1 MAVILTCIFA
11 ACNKVGAQE
20 KTFTIT
26 FDSMGGSNVPSITIK
41 DGETFVMPANPTKS
55 GYIFAGWYL
64 DASYVELF
72 EEGISING
80 NLTLYAKW
88 KVPEP
93 VEGTQAIF
101 KDFSEISA
109 VEYSTKVANTTTF
122 IDLSD
127 YVTVNS
133 ESSWALS
140 TDIYGNQTIASK
152 TATLNLGDN
161 IYYVVVT
168 AKSGATQLYTL
179 RIRRRPVFTVSFDT
193 VGGTSIDDQIVEEDS
208 LVQAPVTTKEGYS
221 FVSWNFDFSKPIT
234 EDKILMA
241 SWTANTYKITFNVN
255 GGEMEE
261 TSADVVF
268 DEKVTFNI
276 PTKRGYDFVGW
287 YYNNTLVEDGNWKIP
302 SDVTLDAKWTATV
315 YTISFDLGGGYFDST
330 VPTAY
335 TVEDNGITIPAAT
348 RPGYTFV
355 GWTGTDITTQTRE
368 ITISSNSIGN
378 REYVANWTLDS
389 YTITYILNGGTN
401 SSNNP
406 ETYNV
411 TSDTITLE
419 NPTRV
424 GYVFGGWFTT
434 AEFATESKLATIL
447 SGSTGNVTVYAKW
460 TPIEYSVVFNK
471 NSEYATGTIEDQ
483 TFVYD
488 TAQNLSVN
496 TFERTGY
503 TFDGWNTKAD
513 GSGTS
518 YADSET
524 VNNLTTENEA
534 TITFYAQWKANTYTI
549 TYNANGGEIAS
560 TTTEVVFGA
569 SFTLNTITKRGYNFD
584 GWYYGDTVVTDGIWD
599 IASDVA
605 LDARWTVITY
615 TISYNLDGGE
625 VSTANPN
632 AYTVAST
639 DITLVTPARL
649 GYTFI
654 GWTGTDL
661 SEPTITVTIRSN
673 SIGNREYVA
682 NWTLDSYKITYILNG
697 GTNSSNNPETYNVT
711 SDTITFENPTRV
723 GYIFGG
729 WFTAAEFATESK
741 LATILSGSTG
751 NVTVYAKWIPIAYS
765 VVFNKNSEYAT
776 GRMGDQ
782 AFAYDTA
789 QNLSVNAFERTGYT
803 FDGWNTKADGSG
815 TSYADSETVNNL
827 TIENG
832 ATITFYAQWKANSY
846 AVLFDK
852 TGGESGTESVNAFY
866 DSDMPAAT
874 APRYD
879 GYGFAG
885 YFDADGVQYYDS
897 EMNSVRVWDKTKD
910 ATLYARWEGKT
921 FTVTFDKE
929 NGIEGTSSVAAVF
942 NENMPSASAPSR
954 VGYIF
959 KGYFDERNGAGT
971 QYYSEDMTSVSK
983 WNKSSA
989 ATLYAYWEARTYTV
1003 SFDYNGGNGNND
1015 DVISTYDSAMPT
1027 INGIPTRNGYIF
1039 TGYFDAI
1046 NGGKKYYNA
1055 DLTSAKAWDKVENT
1069 TLYAQWIGVNYFVI
1083 FDGNGNTSETMEN
1096 QSFVYGTSQNLN
1108 KNLFVRTGY
1117 TFKGW
1122 NTEADGRGT
1131 NYSNCASVNNLTTE
1145 HNGTVVLYAQWIANT
1160 YRVSLDGTT
1169 TTVGKTFT
1177 VSFNL
1182 NGALGTA
1189 PSAQTVNNSVGLIY
1203 PNIPT
1208 RSGYI
1213 FGGWYTTSS
1222 CSGNPY
1228 NFASEV
1234 TSDVTLYAKWVQPN
1248 SFTGILSMNGSTGS
1262 ISYGQSIKYYAFV
1275 SLVDQTIT
1283 LYTTHT
1289 SGDPKIYLYNASKS
1303 ELASNDDSNNRGNS
1317 DSEIKYNVKAGV
1329 LYYVGFGC
1337 YSSSN
1342 GTGRLYLVGSATP
1355 SAGGKTVGSTTI
1367 GITADVTFGSS
1378 FTLSTDISRTG
1389 YSFAGW
1395 YDGIDGTGTQYTD
1408 ADGYSVRVWDKAEN
1422 TTLYAKWNVNQYT
1435 ISFVS
1440 NGGSTVDAITQDYG
1454 STVLEPT
1461 KPSWVEKSFVG
1472 WFTDSSL
1479 TNEYRFTTMPAENI
1493 TLYAKWIE
1501 YTVSLASDETTEISI
1516 NSTVTSAE
1524 SYNATAIDTDGN
1536 PVNVVVTLIGG
1547 TFEAGKNIT
1556 VRLVATGLYDVYA
1569 TKTISNIKVYGI
1581 PSLEYNTEKDYFN
1594 LTDTIDATLWSAIA
1608 TDTFGGTLNVSVSV
1622 KESNYSA
1629 GDRVTIVISATDI
1642 TGNESK
1648 VEIANVK
1655 VYGAPVITRNTDKN
1669 DMKATD
1675 TVGNEIFGVSAV
1687 DSFGEPL
1694 TVLTEILSGTIAGGN
1709 TIIVKSSA
1717 IDSKGNTDYITYS
1730 IKVYGLPTI
1739 SDASKT
1745 SFKVDDTI
1753 SLATLGIVVKDSFNQ
1768 TLSDVTLA
1776 LSEGEQTAGQTLTF
1790 IVTATDHLGNIQ
1802 TKTISGIRIYGTPT
1816 ISFDTAKNAMSV
1828 TDDINASLFSAVAKD
1843 SHGGD
1848 LSIDVTLE
1856 SGTLAGGSIV
1866 TFRLSTKDALGNEYS
1881 VVTQNVKVY
1890 SSDSIVLTYNVAA
1903 SSRIKK
1909 ISKGEEFGASAV
1921 DGFGENCTITIEAAD
1936 GYTIAGGK
1944 VINLYIVAT
1953 DALGNT
1959 TRSELITNIKVYDTP
1974 TLKYTK
1980 DYPYIQNG
1988 DSPYALYLMT
1998 DSFGEEILFDVVVVS
2013 GSLDVN
2019 ETIVYRI
2026 SGKDR
2031 AGNLLEETRELVV
2044 LDTDES
2050 ILELYKNGVKIGTQ
2064 RVYKGSSYTLPKES
2078 NSNVAW
2084 HLGSLVLTDD
2094 NGASRVAWDK
2104 DSGGYII
2111 TTEYYT
2117 VSYNAN
2123 GGNVDVTS
2131 QLVNVDA
2138 SYTNP
2143 VPTRVGYTFL
2153 GWYSADGTK
2162 YTDGIWTTTSD
2173 VVLTA
2178 KWVANTDTAYVVNHY
2193 QQNIEDD
2200 EYTLFEQENLTGT
2213 SDVKVTPTVKK
2224 YVGFTSPYAKNVTIA
2239 PDGSLVVN
2247 YYYKRNYY
2255 TIKVVGNGGSDYSV
2269 RLKYDTPID
2278 PMSWTSRDGYTL
2290 GGYYS
2295 DLSMTELYTDT
2306 TVGAQNITI
2315 YAFWIGDAYYSDF
2328 TYTSSTSGVTI
2339 TGYTGASPIVKVPEQ
2354 INGQTV
2360 VSIASSAFAYNT
2372 NIRSIN
2378 IPDTVENIAE
2388 GAFKGCSSL
2397 ESMTIPFVGISKTA
2411 SESYQL
2417 FGCIFGRSSYDGGVA
2432 TKQYYEYSSYSTYYI
2447 PSSLKSVT
2455 VTGGKLSYGAFYN
2468 CTNLS
2473 NVTIGSGVTSIG
2485 YYAFYDCS
2493 RLMSVT
2499 IGSGVTSIGYWTF
2512 CGCSRLMSVTIGSG
2526 VTSIGDWTFCGCSRL
2541 TSVTIPNNVTSI
2553 GYRAFDDCSG
2563 LTSVTIG
2570 NSVTRIDYSAF
2581 SGCSSLETITIPFV
2595 GSKAGVTSSDT
2606 YQYPFGYIFGED
2618 SYTGGVAT
2626 NQEYYGSNTSSTTS
2640 TTYYIPSS
2648 LKSVTVTGGNI
2659 LYGAFYN
2666 CSSLTNITIP
2676 DTMTSIGGA
2685 AFYGCSGLTS
2695 VTIPDSVTSIGWYA
2709 FSGCSSLET
2718 MTIPFVGAKAGVTS
2732 SDTYQYPFGYI
2743 FGTNSYTGGVATK
2756 QYYYGSSTSS
2766 TTSNTYY
2773 IPSSLKSVTV
2783 TGGNIL
2789 YGAFYN
2795 CRRLT
2800 SIIIPDGVT
2809 SIGAEAFWECTGLT
2823 SITIPDSVTSIG
2835 RDAFYDCYNRRDIYI
2850 TDISAWCNI
2859 SGLNYL
2865 MKYGSSNKK
2874 LYINNE
2880 LATSVT
2886 IPDGVKAISSYAF
2899 SGCTGLT
2906 SVTIPASVTRIDSYA
2921 FYNCSDL
2928 KTVFYAGTEE
2938 QWKTISIGSDN
2949 DSLTGATR
2957 IYNSDGIERTFSF
2970 VTNCEQTVDSQT
2982 AYNLSK
2988 LPELKRDGYA
2998 FLGWYDNA
3006 QFEGEA
3012 IAAPYFSK
3020 DKTILY
3026 ARWSALT
3033 YSINYVLDGWTNS
3046 EQNVT
3051 SYNVT
3056 DGIIPLYDASKGN
3069 ELFCGW
3075 YTDPE
3080 FKNYIESIDS
3090 SLLKNYTLYTPSY
3103 GATKGLTIENG
3114 AVMSYSGDL
3123 TDVVIPAYYR
3133 GKEVSSIVGGVFSGR
3148 TDLIS
3153 VTIGKNVT
3161 SIDIYAFTDCNL
3173 TTINWNATAYL
3184 SATSSKYSVFKDCP
3198 ALTTVNIGDNVE
3210 SVPFYAFYGCS
3221 SLTNVTIGIG
3231 VTSIGG
3237 YVFDGC
3243 RKLETIN
3250 WNAKAC
3256 TRIGTSDSVAFKDC
3270 SALKTVNIGPDVEFI
3285 PAYAFKRC
3293 NSLTTVNWNAIACT
3307 SAGSANRPI
3316 FEDCSNLTM
3325 VNIGDKVESIPDY
3338 TFYGCSGLTN
3348 VTIPNSVTSIGN
3360 YAFKACA
3367 KLQSV
3372 NWNAIACTSA
3382 GSANR
3387 PIFED
3392 CPNLTTMYI
3401 GDKVTT
3407 IPSYAFYD
3415 YSGCQN
3421 IYVSDIAVWC
3431 NISGLD
3437 TLMSSPRTIYIGGKK
3452 IEGNLIIPSSVTRIS
3467 DSAFMN
3473 CNELTSVVIE
3483 NGTTSIGF
3491 NAFKD
3496 CSNLMSITIPDS
3508 VTSIHAQAFC
3518 GCSALKNV
3526 IIPDSVTYMG
3536 DAAFQNCSGL
3546 TSVAIGNGLT
3556 SIGRMAFLECSG
3568 LISLT
3573 IGCGVT
3579 NIDEYAFY
3587 GCIGLTSMTI
3597 PSSVT
3602 SLGPGAFQGCSGLT
3616 SITIP
3621 DSVTTISS
3629 AFSGC
3634 RGLTSVAIPSSVTS
3648 IEYNAFGGCSGL
3660 TSITIPNSVTSIG
3673 SYAFSGCSGLTSVT
3687 IPDSVTS
3694 IGEEA
3699 FKGCSGLTSITI
3711 PDSVKDIGTGVFKD
3725 CTGLASVI
3733 IGNSVTSISGETFAN
3748 CTRLTSVTFGNSVT
3762 SIDSYAFSGCTG
3774 LMNINFKGTTAQ
3786 WTAITKSG
3794 WWDYETGSYIVHCT
3808 DGDITK

>member
-1 MAVILTCIFA
+1 MKTQKQRIFSILAILTMAVILTCIFA
-11 ACNKVGAQE
+11 SCNKVDAQE

-88 KVPEP
+88 KIPEP

-109 VEYSTKVANTTTF
+109 VEYSTKVANITTF

-193 VGGTSIDDQIVEEDS
+193 VGGTSVDDQIVEEDS

-221 FVSWNFDFSKPIT
+221 FVSWNFDFSQPIT

-255 GGEMEE
+255 GGEMEK

-268 DEKVTFNI
+268 NEKVTFNI

-287 YYNNTLVEDGNWKIP
+287 YYNNTLVEDGDWKIP

-315 YTISFDLGGGYFDST
+315 YTISCDLGGGYFDST

-335 TVEDNGITIPAAT
+335 TVEDNDITIPAAT
-348 RPGYTFV
+348 RLGYTFV

-389 YTITYILNGGTN
+389 YT
-401 SSNNP
+401 
-406 ETYNV
+406 
-411 TSDTITLE
+411 
-419 NPTRV
+419 
-424 GYVFGGWFTT
+424 
-434 AEFATESKLATIL
+434 
-447 SGSTGNVTVYAKW
+447 
-460 TPIEYSVVFNK
+460 
-471 NSEYATGTIEDQ
+471 
-483 TFVYD
+483 
-488 TAQNLSVN
+488 
-496 TFERTGY
+496 
-503 TFDGWNTKAD
+503 
-513 GSGTS
+513 
-518 YADSET
+518 
-524 VNNLTTENEA
+524 
-534 TITFYAQWKANTYTI
+534 
-549 TYNANGGEIAS
+549 
-560 TTTEVVFGA
+560 
-569 SFTLNTITKRGYNFD
+569 
-584 GWYYGDTVVTDGIWD
+584 
-599 IASDVA
+599 
-605 LDARWTVITY
+605 
-615 TISYNLDGGE
+615 
-625 VSTANPN
+625 
-632 AYTVAST
+632 
-639 DITLVTPARL
+639 
-649 GYTFI
+649 
-654 GWTGTDL
+654 
-661 SEPTITVTIRSN
+661 
-673 SIGNREYVA
+673 
-682 NWTLDSYKITYILNG
+682 ITYILNG

-827 TIENG
+827 TTENE
-832 ATITFYAQWKANSY
+832 ATITFYAQWKANTYTITYNANGGEIASTTTEVVFGASFTLNTITKRGYNFDGWYYGDTVVTDGIWDIASDVALDARWTVITYTISYNLDGGKVSTANPNAYTVASTDITLVTPARLGYTFIGWTGTDLSEPTITVTIRSNSIGNREYVANWTLDSYTITYNLNSGVNSEKNPSEY
-846 AVLFDK
+846 AVTSANIYFENATRCGYAFEGWYTNADCTAESKITTITSGSTGDVELFAKWSPVNYNIKYNLDGGEVDGFNPNSYTIESADITLINPTKRGYTFAGWTGTDLTGVANSVTIRNNSIGDRTYTAVWEIVDYSIKYNLNGGTNSEANPEKYNVASATITLENPTKLGYVFGGWYTSSDFNEGERVKTISNGSVDDIELFAKWSPATYSVKFNKNNSKATGTMDNQTLAYDSADTLIANQFVLVGYTCKGWTTHSDGTGTLYANEQEVLNLSNEDGAIVNVYAKWEANTYTVTFDK
-852 TGGESGTESVNAFY
+852 NGGVNGTNSVNATY
-866 DSDMPAAT
+866 DSAMPT
-874 APRYD
+874 AIAPTYT
-879 GYGFAG
+879 GYNFAG
-885 YFDADGVQYYDS
+885 YYDADGVQYYDS

-1015 DVISTYDSAMPT
+1015 DVISTYDSDMPT
-1027 INGIPTRNGYIF
+1027 ITDIPTRTGYIF
-1039 TGYFDAI
+1039 TGYFDAANDGI
-1046 NGGKKYYNA
+1046 KYYNA

-1069 TLYAQWIGVNYFVI
+1069 TLYAQWIGVNYSVI

-1108 KNLFVRTGY
+1108 ENLFVRTGY
-1117 TFKGW
+1117 TFTGW
-1122 NTEADGRGT
+1122 NTEADGSGT
-1131 NYSNCASVNNLTTE
+1131 SYGNSASVNNLTTE
-1145 HNGTVVLYAQWIANT
+1145 HNGTVVLYAQWRANT
-1160 YRVSLDGTT
+1160 YKVSLNEEP
-1169 TTVGKTFT
+1169 KSYT

-1182 NGALGTA
+1182 NGGSGRI
-1189 PSAQTVNNSVGLIY
+1189 PSQTITETSPLTY
-1203 PNIPT
+1203 PTNPT
-1208 RSGYI
+1208 KNGYI
-1213 FGGWYTTSS
+1213 FGGWYLDAGCTQEYDF
-1222 CSGNPY
+1222 SGVINKD
-1228 NFASEV
+1228 F
-1234 TSDVTLYAKWVQPN
+1234 TLYARWVSCALNNDSSYPWSISGGVLTSTN
-1248 SFTGILSMNGSTGS
+1248 KKDNTSSTYKITAPVAMTVSFSYKVSSESNYDFLIIKKNGSELKKISGS
-1262 ISYGQSIKYYAFV
+1262 TSYVSYSVDLNANDYLTFTYSKDSSQSSGSDCAYISGITYTSKV
-1275 SLVDQTIT
+1275 S
-1283 LYTTHT
+1283 
-1289 SGDPKIYLYNASKS
+1289 
-1303 ELASNDDSNNRGNS
+1303 
-1317 DSEIKYNVKAGV
+1317 
-1329 LYYVGFGC
+1329 
-1337 YSSSN
+1337 YSS
-1342 GTGRLYLVGSATP
+1342 TATVP
-1355 SAGGKTVGSTTI
+1355 HVNYF
-1367 GITADVTFGSS
+1367 DVTFGSS

-1408 ADGYSVRVWDKAEN
+1408 AEGNSVRVWDKTED
-1422 TTLYAKWNVNQYT
+1422 TILYPKWNINQYT

-1454 STVLEPT
+1454 SEVLEPT

-1472 WFTDSSL
+1472 WFTDSGL
-1479 TNEYRFTTMPAENI
+1479 TNEYTFDTMPAENI

-1547 TFEAGKNIT
+1547 TFEAGKDIT

-1581 PSLEYNTEKDYFN
+1581 PSLEYNTEKDYYN

-1608 TDTFGGTLNVSVSV
+1608 TDTFGGTLSVSLSV
-1622 KESNYSA
+1622 KETNYKA
-1629 GDRVTIVISATDI
+1629 GDLVTIVIAATDI

-1669 DMKATD
+1669 DMKD
-1675 TVGNEIFGVSAV
+1675 SDIVGNEIFGVSAV

-1753 SLATLGIVVKDSFNQ
+1753 SLATLGIVVKDSFNK

-1790 IVTATDHLGNIQ
+1790 IVTATDHLGNVQ

-1816 ISFDTAKNAMSV
+1816 ITFDTAKNAMSV

-1881 VVTQNVKVY
+1881 VVTQDVKVY
-1890 SSDSIVLTYNVAA
+1890 SSDSIVLTYNAAA

-1959 TRSELITNIKVYDTP
+1959 TRSGLITNIKVYDTP
-1974 TLKYTK
+1974 TLKYTR

-2094 NGASRVAWDK
+2094 NGVSLVAWDK
-2104 DSGGYII
+2104 DSNGYII

-2131 QLVNVDA
+2131 QLVNVDT

-2247 YYYKRNYY
+2247 YYYERNYY

-2278 PMSWTSRDGYTL
+2278 PMSWTSREGYTL

-2295 DLSMTELYTDT
+2295 DLSMTMPYTNT

-2378 IPDTVENIAE
+2378 IPDTVENIAG
-2388 GAFKGCSSL
+2388 GAFEGCSSL
-2397 ESMTIPFVGISKTA
+2397 ESMTIPFVGESRTA
-2411 SESYQL
+2411 SKSYQL
-2417 FGCIFGRSSYDGGVA
+2417 FGYIFGTSSYDGGVA
-2432 TKQYYEYSSYSTYYI
+2432 TTQYYSSEYRTTNYI

-2455 VTGGKLSYGAFYN
+2455 VTGGNILYGAFYN
-2468 CTNLS
+2468 CSGLKSVIIGDCVTSIGYSAFNSCTSLTS
-2473 NVTIGSGVTSIG
+2473 VTIGDGVTSIG
-2485 YYAFYDCS
+2485 YYAFYGCS
-2493 RLMSVT
+2493 GLTSIT
-2499 IGSGVTSIGYWTF
+2499 IPNSVTSI
-2512 CGCSRLMSVTIGSG
+2512 C
-2526 VTSIGDWTFCGCSRL
+2526 DWTFWGCSGL

-2595 GSKAGVTSSDT
+2595 GAKAGVTSSDT

-2618 SYTGGVAT
+2618 SYDGGVAT
-2626 NQEYYGSNTSSTTS
+2626 TQYYYGSSTSSMTSTTYYIPSSLKSVTVTGGNILCGAFYNCSSLTNITIPDTVTSIGGAAFYNCSGLTSITIPDSVTSIGNSAFYDCSRLTSVTIPNSVTSIGGYAFSGCSSLETITIPFVGAKAGVTSSYTYQYPFGHIFGTSRYTGSVATEQYYLGSSTSSTTS

-2666 CSSLTNITIP
+2666 CSSLT
-2676 DTMTSIGGA
+2676 
-2685 AFYGCSGLTS
+2685 S
-2695 VTIPDSVTSIGWYA
+2695 VTIPDSVKSIG
-2709 FSGCSSLET
+2709 
-2718 MTIPFVGAKAGVTS
+2718 
-2732 SDTYQYPFGYI
+2732 
-2743 FGTNSYTGGVATK
+2743 NR
-2756 QYYYGSSTSS
+2756 
-2766 TTSNTYY
+2766 
-2773 IPSSLKSVTV
+2773 
-2783 TGGNIL
+2783 
-2789 YGAFYN
+2789 AFYN
-2795 CRRLT
+2795 C
-2800 SIIIPDGVT
+2800 S
-2809 SIGAEAFWECTGLT
+2809 GLT

-2835 RDAFYDCYNRRDIYI
+2835 A
-2850 TDISAWCNI
+2850 SA
-2859 SGLNYL
+2859 
-2865 MKYGSSNKK
+2865 
-2874 LYINNE
+2874 
-2880 LATSVT
+2880 
-2886 IPDGVKAISSYAF
+2886 
-2899 SGCTGLT
+2899 
-2906 SVTIPASVTRIDSYA
+2906 
-2921 FYNCSDL
+2921 
-2928 KTVFYAGTEE
+2928 
-2938 QWKTISIGSDN
+2938 
-2949 DSLTGATR
+2949 
-2957 IYNSDGIERTFSF
+2957 
-2970 VTNCEQTVDSQT
+2970 
-2982 AYNLSK
+2982 
-2988 LPELKRDGYA
+2988 
-2998 FLGWYDNA
+2998 
-3006 QFEGEA
+3006 
-3012 IAAPYFSK
+3012 
-3020 DKTILY
+3020 
-3026 ARWSALT
+3026 
-3033 YSINYVLDGWTNS
+3033 
-3046 EQNVT
+3046 
-3051 SYNVT
+3051 
-3056 DGIIPLYDASKGN
+3056 
-3069 ELFCGW
+3069 
-3075 YTDPE
+3075 
-3080 FKNYIESIDS
+3080 
-3090 SLLKNYTLYTPSY
+3090 
-3103 GATKGLTIENG
+3103 
-3114 AVMSYSGDL
+3114 
-3123 TDVVIPAYYR
+3123 
-3133 GKEVSSIVGGVFSGR
+3133 
-3148 TDLIS
+3148 
-3153 VTIGKNVT
+3153 
-3161 SIDIYAFTDCNL
+3161 
-3173 TTINWNATAYL
+3173 
-3184 SATSSKYSVFKDCP
+3184 
-3198 ALTTVNIGDNVE
+3198 
-3210 SVPFYAFYGCS
+3210 
-3221 SLTNVTIGIG
+3221 
-3231 VTSIGG
+3231 
-3237 YVFDGC
+3237 
-3243 RKLETIN
+3243 
-3250 WNAKAC
+3250 
-3256 TRIGTSDSVAFKDC
+3256 
-3270 SALKTVNIGPDVEFI
+3270 
-3285 PAYAFKRC
+3285 
-3293 NSLTTVNWNAIACT
+3293 
-3307 SAGSANRPI
+3307 
-3316 FEDCSNLTM
+3316 
-3325 VNIGDKVESIPDY
+3325 
-3338 TFYGCSGLTN
+3338 FYGCSGLT
-3348 VTIPNSVTSIGN
+3348 SI
-3360 YAFKACA
+3360 
-3367 KLQSV
+3367 
-3372 NWNAIACTSA
+3372 
-3382 GSANR
+3382 
-3387 PIFED
+3387 D
-3392 CPNLTTMYI
+3392 
-3401 GDKVTT
+3401 
-3407 IPSYAFYD
+3407 
-3415 YSGCQN
+3415 
-3421 IYVSDIAVWC
+3421 
-3431 NISGLD
+3431 
-3437 TLMSSPRTIYIGGKK
+3437 
-3452 IEGNLIIPSSVTRIS
+3452 
-3467 DSAFMN
+3467 
-3473 CNELTSVVIE
+3473 
-3483 NGTTSIGF
+3483 
-3491 NAFKD
+3491 
-3496 CSNLMSITIPDS
+3496 
-3508 VTSIHAQAFC
+3508 
-3518 GCSALKNV
+3518 
-3526 IIPDSVTYMG
+3526 
-3536 DAAFQNCSGL
+3536 
-3546 TSVAIGNGLT
+3546 
-3556 SIGRMAFLECSG
+3556 
-3568 LISLT
+3568 
-3573 IGCGVT
+3573 
-3579 NIDEYAFY
+3579 
-3587 GCIGLTSMTI
+3587 
-3597 PSSVT
+3597 
-3602 SLGPGAFQGCSGLT
+3602 
-3616 SITIP
+3616 
-3621 DSVTTISS
+3621 
-3629 AFSGC
+3629 
-3634 RGLTSVAIPSSVTS
+3634 
-3648 IEYNAFGGCSGL
+3648 
-3660 TSITIPNSVTSIG
+3660 
-3673 SYAFSGCSGLTSVT
+3673 

-3694 IGEEA
+3694 IGASA
-3699 FKGCSGLTSITI
+3699 FNGCTGLTSITI
-3711 PDSVKDIGTGVFKD
+3711 GSG
-3725 CTGLASVI
+3725 
-3733 IGNSVTSISGETFAN
+3733 VTSIGDSAFYVCIG
-3748 CTRLTSVTFGNSVT
+3748 LTS
-3762 SIDSYAFSGCTG
+3762 
-3774 LMNINFKGTTAQ
+3774 INFNGTKAQ
-3786 WTAITKSG
+3786 WNAISKG
-3794 WWDYETGSYIVHCT
+3794 WDWKRYVPSSCKVYCT
-3808 DGDITK
+3808 DGTISI

>member
-1 MAVILTCIFA
+1 MKSSKKRISSVFAILVMAIVLSCIFA
-11 ACNKVGAQE
+11 ACNKVDAQE

-88 KVPEP
+88 KIPEP

-193 VGGTSIDDQIVEEDS
+193 VGGTSVDDQIVEEDS
-208 LVQAPVTTKEGYS
+208 LVQVPVTTKEGYS

-255 GGEMEE
+255 GGEMEK

-287 YYNNTLVEDGNWKIP
+287 YYNNTLVEDGDWKIP

-315 YTISFDLGGGYFDST
+315 YTISCDLGGGYFDST

-335 TVEDNGITIPAAT
+335 TVEDNDITIPAAT

-424 GYVFGGWFTT
+424 GYIFGGWFTA
-434 AEFATESKLATIL
+434 AEFAIESEFTTIL
-447 SGSTGNVTVYAKW
+447 LGSTGNVTVYAKW
-460 TPIEYSVVFNK
+460 TPIAYSVVFNK
-471 NSEYATGTIEDQ
+471 NSEYATGTMDDQ
-483 TFVYD
+483 AFAYD
-488 TAQNLSVN
+488 TAQNLGVN

-503 TFDGWNTKAD
+503 TFDGWNTNAD

-524 VNNLTTENEA
+524 VNNLTTEN
-534 TITFYAQWKANTYTI
+534 
-549 TYNANGGEIAS
+549 
-560 TTTEVVFGA
+560 
-569 SFTLNTITKRGYNFD
+569 
-584 GWYYGDTVVTDGIWD
+584 
-599 IASDVA
+599 
-605 LDARWTVITY
+605 
-615 TISYNLDGGE
+615 
-625 VSTANPN
+625 
-632 AYTVAST
+632 
-639 DITLVTPARL
+639 
-649 GYTFI
+649 
-654 GWTGTDL
+654 
-661 SEPTITVTIRSN
+661 
-673 SIGNREYVA
+673 
-682 NWTLDSYKITYILNG
+682 
-697 GTNSSNNPETYNVT
+697 
-711 SDTITFENPTRV
+711 
-723 GYIFGG
+723 
-729 WFTAAEFATESK
+729 
-741 LATILSGSTG
+741 
-751 NVTVYAKWIPIAYS
+751 
-765 VVFNKNSEYAT
+765 
-776 GRMGDQ
+776 
-782 AFAYDTA
+782 
-789 QNLSVNAFERTGYT
+789 
-803 FDGWNTKADGSG
+803 
-815 TSYADSETVNNL
+815 
-827 TIENG
+827 G
-832 ATITFYAQWKANSY
+832 ATITFYAQWKANAY

-1015 DVISTYDSAMPT
+1015 DVISTYDSNMPT
-1027 INGIPTRNGYIF
+1027 ITDIPTRNGYIF

-1046 NGGKKYYNA
+1046 NGGEKYYNA

-1069 TLYAQWIGVNYFVI
+1069 TLYAQWIGVNYSVI

-1108 KNLFVRTGY
+1108 ENLFVRTGY

-1122 NTEADGRGT
+1122 NTEAGGSGT
-1131 NYSNCASVNNLTTE
+1131 SYGNSASVNNLTTE
-1145 HNGTVVLYAQWIANT
+1145 NNGTVVLYAQWRANT
-1160 YRVSLDGTT
+1160 YKVSLNEEP
-1169 TTVGKTFT
+1169 KSYT

-1182 NGALGTA
+1182 SGGSGRI
-1189 PSAQTVNNSVGLIY
+1189 PSQTITETSPLTY
-1203 PNIPT
+1203 PTNPT
-1208 RSGYI
+1208 KNGYI
-1213 FGGWYTTSS
+1213 FGGWYLDAGCTQEYDF
-1222 CSGNPY
+1222 SGVINKD
-1228 NFASEV
+1228 F
-1234 TSDVTLYAKWVQPN
+1234 TLYARWVSCALNNDSSYPWSISGGVLTSTN
-1248 SFTGILSMNGSTGS
+1248 KKDNTSSTYKITAPVAMTVSFSYKVSSESNYDFLIIKKNGSELKKISGS
-1262 ISYGQSIKYYAFV
+1262 TSYVSYSVDLNANDYLTFTYSKDSSQSSGSDCAYISGITYTSKV
-1275 SLVDQTIT
+1275 S
-1283 LYTTHT
+1283 
-1289 SGDPKIYLYNASKS
+1289 
-1303 ELASNDDSNNRGNS
+1303 
-1317 DSEIKYNVKAGV
+1317 
-1329 LYYVGFGC
+1329 
-1337 YSSSN
+1337 YSS
-1342 GTGRLYLVGSATP
+1342 TATVP
-1355 SAGGKTVGSTTI
+1355 PVNYF
-1367 GITADVTFGSS
+1367 DVTFGSS
-1378 FTLSTDISRTG
+1378 FTLASDISRTG

-1395 YDGIDGTGTQYTD
+1395 YDGIGGTGTQYTD
-1408 ADGYSVRVWDKAEN
+1408 ADGHSVRVWDKAEN
-1422 TTLYAKWNVNQYT
+1422 TTLYAKWNINQYT

-1454 STVLEPT
+1454 SEVLEPT
-1461 KPSWVEKSFVG
+1461 KPTWNEKSFVG

-1501 YTVSLASDETTEISI
+1501 YSVSLSSDETTEISI

-1608 TDTFGGTLNVSVSV
+1608 TDTFGGTLSVSLSV
-1622 KESNYSA
+1622 KETNYKA
-1629 GDRVTIVISATDI
+1629 GDLVTIVIAATDI

-1669 DMKATD
+1669 DMKD
-1675 TVGNEIFGVSAV
+1675 SDIVGNEIFGVSAV

-1768 TLSDVTLA
+1768 TLSDVTLV

-1881 VVTQNVKVY
+1881 VVTQDVKVY
-1890 SSDSIVLTYNVAA
+1890 SSDSIVLTYNAAA

-1909 ISKGEEFGASAV
+1909 TSKCEEFGASAV
-1921 DGFGENCTITIEAAD
+1921 DGFGENCMITIEAAD
-1936 GYTIAGGK
+1936 GYTIAGGN

-1959 TRSELITNIKVYDTP
+1959 TRSELITNIKVYDMP

-1988 DSPYALYLMT
+1988 DSPYALYRMT

-2064 RVYKGSSYTLPKES
+2064 RVYKGSSYTLPKED
-2078 NSNVAW
+2078 NCNVAW
-2084 HLGSLVLTDD
+2084 HFGSLVLTDD
-2094 NGASRVAWDK
+2094 SGASLVAWDK

-2153 GWYSADGTK
+2153 GWYSADGTQ

-2200 EYTLFEQENLTGT
+2200 EYTLFKKENLTGT
-2213 SDVKVTPTVKK
+2213 SDVKVTPIVKK
-2224 YVGFTSPYAKNVTIA
+2224 YVGFTSPNAKNVTIA

-2247 YYYKRNYY
+2247 YYYIRNYY

-2339 TGYTGASPIVKVPEQ
+2339 TGYTGTSPIVKVPEQ

-2360 VSIASSAFAYNT
+2360 VSIASSAFANNT

-2411 SESYQL
+2411 SKSYQL
-2417 FGCIFGRSSYDGGVA
+2417 LFGRIFGMSSYNGGVA
-2432 TKQYYEYSSYSTYYI
+2432 TEQYYASQKEYRTTHYI

-2485 YYAFYDCS
+2485 
-2493 RLMSVT
+2493 
-2499 IGSGVTSIGYWTF
+2499 
-2512 CGCSRLMSVTIGSG
+2512 
-2526 VTSIGDWTFCGCSRL
+2526 
-2541 TSVTIPNNVTSI
+2541 
-2553 GYRAFDDCSG
+2553 
-2563 LTSVTIG
+2563 
-2570 NSVTRIDYSAF
+2570 NS
-2581 SGCSSLETITIPFV
+2581 
-2595 GSKAGVTSSDT
+2595 
-2606 YQYPFGYIFGED
+2606 
-2618 SYTGGVAT
+2618 
-2626 NQEYYGSNTSSTTS
+2626 
-2640 TTYYIPSS
+2640 
-2648 LKSVTVTGGNI
+2648 
-2659 LYGAFYN
+2659 
-2666 CSSLTNITIP
+2666 
-2676 DTMTSIGGA
+2676 
-2685 AFYGCSGLTS
+2685 AFYG
-2695 VTIPDSVTSIGWYA
+2695 
-2709 FSGCSSLET
+2709 
-2718 MTIPFVGAKAGVTS
+2718 
-2732 SDTYQYPFGYI
+2732 
-2743 FGTNSYTGGVATK
+2743 
-2756 QYYYGSSTSS
+2756 
-2766 TTSNTYY
+2766 
-2773 IPSSLKSVTV
+2773 
-2783 TGGNIL
+2783 
-2789 YGAFYN
+2789 
-2795 CRRLT
+2795 
-2800 SIIIPDGVT
+2800 
-2809 SIGAEAFWECTGLT
+2809 CTGLT

-2835 RDAFYDCYNRRDIYI
+2835 DSAFEKC
-2850 TDISAWCNI
+2850 
-2859 SGLNYL
+2859 
-2865 MKYGSSNKK
+2865 
-2874 LYINNE
+2874 
-2880 LATSVT
+2880 TS
-2886 IPDGVKAISSYAF
+2886 
-2899 SGCTGLT
+2899 LT
-2906 SVTIPASVTRIDSYA
+2906 SVTISDSVTTIPSYAFSYCSGLTSITIPDSVTSIGVAAFSDCYRLVEVYNKSSLLITAGSSDEGYVAYYAKNVYTKEGGSKLSTDENGYVIYTEGDQKILVAYIGTETEFLLPSYITKINQYA
-2921 FYNCSDL
+2921 FYNCS
-2928 KTVFYAGTEE
+2928 
-2938 QWKTISIGSDN
+2938 
-2949 DSLTGATR
+2949 
-2957 IYNSDGIERTFSF
+2957 
-2970 VTNCEQTVDSQT
+2970 
-2982 AYNLSK
+2982 
-2988 LPELKRDGYA
+2988 
-2998 FLGWYDNA
+2998 
-3006 QFEGEA
+3006 
-3012 IAAPYFSK
+3012 
-3020 DKTILY
+3020 
-3026 ARWSALT
+3026 
-3033 YSINYVLDGWTNS
+3033 
-3046 EQNVT
+3046 
-3051 SYNVT
+3051 
-3056 DGIIPLYDASKGN
+3056 
-3069 ELFCGW
+3069 
-3075 YTDPE
+3075 
-3080 FKNYIESIDS
+3080 
-3090 SLLKNYTLYTPSY
+3090 
-3103 GATKGLTIENG
+3103 GLTSI
-3114 AVMSYSGDL
+3114 
-3123 TDVVIPAYYR
+3123 VIPD
-3133 GKEVSSIVGGVFSGR
+3133 S
-3148 TDLIS
+3148 
-3153 VTIGKNVT
+3153 
-3161 SIDIYAFTDCNL
+3161 
-3173 TTINWNATAYL
+3173 
-3184 SATSSKYSVFKDCP
+3184 
-3198 ALTTVNIGDNVE
+3198 
-3210 SVPFYAFYGCS
+3210 
-3221 SLTNVTIGIG
+3221 
-3231 VTSIGG
+3231 VTSIG
-3237 YVFDGC
+3237 
-3243 RKLETIN
+3243 
-3250 WNAKAC
+3250 
-3256 TRIGTSDSVAFKDC
+3256 
-3270 SALKTVNIGPDVEFI
+3270 
-3285 PAYAFKRC
+3285 AYAF
-3293 NSLTTVNWNAIACT
+3293 S
-3307 SAGSANRPI
+3307 
-3316 FEDCSNLTM
+3316 D
-3325 VNIGDKVESIPDY
+3325 
-3338 TFYGCSGLTN
+3338 CSGLTN

-3360 YAFKACA
+3360 
-3367 KLQSV
+3367 
-3372 NWNAIACTSA
+3372 
-3382 GSANR
+3382 R
-3387 PIFED
+3387 
-3392 CPNLTTMYI
+3392 
-3401 GDKVTT
+3401 
-3407 IPSYAFYD
+3407 
-3415 YSGCQN
+3415 
-3421 IYVSDIAVWC
+3421 
-3431 NISGLD
+3431 
-3437 TLMSSPRTIYIGGKK
+3437 
-3452 IEGNLIIPSSVTRIS
+3452 
-3467 DSAFMN
+3467 
-3473 CNELTSVVIE
+3473 
-3483 NGTTSIGF
+3483 
-3491 NAFKD
+3491 
-3496 CSNLMSITIPDS
+3496 
-3508 VTSIHAQAFC
+3508 
-3518 GCSALKNV
+3518 
-3526 IIPDSVTYMG
+3526 
-3536 DAAFQNCSGL
+3536 AFQ
-3546 TSVAIGNGLT
+3546 
-3556 SIGRMAFLECSG
+3556 
-3568 LISLT
+3568 
-3573 IGCGVT
+3573 
-3579 NIDEYAFY
+3579 Y
-3587 GCIGLTSMTI
+3587 
-3597 PSSVT
+3597 
-3602 SLGPGAFQGCSGLT
+3602 
-3616 SITIP
+3616 
-3621 DSVTTISS
+3621 
-3629 AFSGC
+3629 
-3634 RGLTSVAIPSSVTS
+3634 
-3648 IEYNAFGGCSGL
+3648 CSGL

-3673 SYAFSGCSGLTSVT
+3673 EDAFLFCAGLTSVT
-3687 IPDSVTS
+3687 IPKSVTS
-3694 IGEEA
+3694 IGKSA
-3699 FKGCSGLTSITI
+3699 FWGCRG
-3711 PDSVKDIGTGVFKD
+3711 
-3725 CTGLASVI
+3725 
-3733 IGNSVTSISGETFAN
+3733 
-3748 CTRLTSVTFGNSVT
+3748 LTSVT
-3762 SIDSYAFSGCTG
+3762 Y
-3774 LMNINFKGTTAQ
+3774 KGTKAQ
-3786 WTAITKSG
+3786 WKAVAKGESWNYDVPATQVICK
-3794 WWDYETGSYIVHCT
+3794 
-3808 DGDITK
+3808 DGTVSI

>member
-1 MAVILTCIFA
+1 MAIVLSCIFA
-11 ACNKVGAQE
+11 ACNKVDAQE

-88 KVPEP
+88 KIPEP

-193 VGGTSIDDQIVEEDS
+193 VGGTSVDDQIVEEDS
-208 LVQAPVTTKEGYS
+208 LVQVPVTTKEGYS

-255 GGEMEE
+255 GGEMEK

-287 YYNNTLVEDGNWKIP
+287 YYNNTLVEDGDWKIP

-315 YTISFDLGGGYFDST
+315 YTISCDLGGGYFDST

-335 TVEDNGITIPAAT
+335 TVEDNDITIPAAT

-424 GYVFGGWFTT
+424 GYIFGGWFTA
-434 AEFATESKLATIL
+434 AEFAIESEFTTIL
-447 SGSTGNVTVYAKW
+447 LGSTGNVTVYAKW
-460 TPIEYSVVFNK
+460 TPIAYSVVFNK
-471 NSEYATGTIEDQ
+471 NSEYATGTMDDQ
-483 TFVYD
+483 AFAYD
-488 TAQNLSVN
+488 TAQNLGVN

-503 TFDGWNTKAD
+503 TFDGWNTNAD

-524 VNNLTTENEA
+524 VNNLTTEN
-534 TITFYAQWKANTYTI
+534 
-549 TYNANGGEIAS
+549 
-560 TTTEVVFGA
+560 
-569 SFTLNTITKRGYNFD
+569 
-584 GWYYGDTVVTDGIWD
+584 
-599 IASDVA
+599 
-605 LDARWTVITY
+605 
-615 TISYNLDGGE
+615 
-625 VSTANPN
+625 
-632 AYTVAST
+632 
-639 DITLVTPARL
+639 
-649 GYTFI
+649 
-654 GWTGTDL
+654 
-661 SEPTITVTIRSN
+661 
-673 SIGNREYVA
+673 
-682 NWTLDSYKITYILNG
+682 
-697 GTNSSNNPETYNVT
+697 
-711 SDTITFENPTRV
+711 
-723 GYIFGG
+723 
-729 WFTAAEFATESK
+729 
-741 LATILSGSTG
+741 
-751 NVTVYAKWIPIAYS
+751 
-765 VVFNKNSEYAT
+765 
-776 GRMGDQ
+776 
-782 AFAYDTA
+782 
-789 QNLSVNAFERTGYT
+789 
-803 FDGWNTKADGSG
+803 
-815 TSYADSETVNNL
+815 
-827 TIENG
+827 G
-832 ATITFYAQWKANSY
+832 ATITFYAQWKANAY

-1015 DVISTYDSAMPT
+1015 DVISTYDSNMPT
-1027 INGIPTRNGYIF
+1027 ITDIPTRNGYIF

-1046 NGGKKYYNA
+1046 NGGEKYYNA

-1069 TLYAQWIGVNYFVI
+1069 TLYAQWIGVNYSVI

-1108 KNLFVRTGY
+1108 ENLFVRTGY

-1122 NTEADGRGT
+1122 NTEAGGSGT
-1131 NYSNCASVNNLTTE
+1131 SYGNSASVNNLTTE
-1145 HNGTVVLYAQWIANT
+1145 NNGTVVLYAQWRANT
-1160 YRVSLDGTT
+1160 YKVSLNEEP
-1169 TTVGKTFT
+1169 KSYT

-1182 NGALGTA
+1182 SGGSGRI
-1189 PSAQTVNNSVGLIY
+1189 PSQTITETSPLTY
-1203 PNIPT
+1203 PTNPT
-1208 RSGYI
+1208 KNGYI
-1213 FGGWYTTSS
+1213 FGGWYLDAGCTQEYDF
-1222 CSGNPY
+1222 SGVINKD
-1228 NFASEV
+1228 F
-1234 TSDVTLYAKWVQPN
+1234 TLYARWVSCALNNDSSYPWSISGGVLTSTN
-1248 SFTGILSMNGSTGS
+1248 KKDNTSSTYKITAPVAMTVSFSYKVSSESNYDFLIIKKNGSELKKISGS
-1262 ISYGQSIKYYAFV
+1262 TSYVSYSVDLNANDYLTFTYSKDSSQSSGSDCAYISGITYTSKV
-1275 SLVDQTIT
+1275 S
-1283 LYTTHT
+1283 
-1289 SGDPKIYLYNASKS
+1289 
-1303 ELASNDDSNNRGNS
+1303 
-1317 DSEIKYNVKAGV
+1317 
-1329 LYYVGFGC
+1329 
-1337 YSSSN
+1337 YSS
-1342 GTGRLYLVGSATP
+1342 TATVP
-1355 SAGGKTVGSTTI
+1355 PVNYF
-1367 GITADVTFGSS
+1367 DVTFGSS
-1378 FTLSTDISRTG
+1378 FTLASDISRTG

-1395 YDGIDGTGTQYTD
+1395 YDGIGGTGTQYTD
-1408 ADGYSVRVWDKAEN
+1408 ADGHSVRVWDKAEN
-1422 TTLYAKWNVNQYT
+1422 TTLYAKWNINQYT

-1454 STVLEPT
+1454 SEVLEPT
-1461 KPSWVEKSFVG
+1461 KPTWNEKSFVG

-1501 YTVSLASDETTEISI
+1501 YSVSLSSDETTEISI

-1608 TDTFGGTLNVSVSV
+1608 TDTFGGTLSVSLSV
-1622 KESNYSA
+1622 KETNYKA
-1629 GDRVTIVISATDI
+1629 GDLVTIVIAATDI

-1669 DMKATD
+1669 DMKD
-1675 TVGNEIFGVSAV
+1675 SDIVGNEIFGVSAV

-1768 TLSDVTLA
+1768 TLSDVTLV

-1881 VVTQNVKVY
+1881 VVTQDVKVY
-1890 SSDSIVLTYNVAA
+1890 SSDSIVLTYNAAA

-1909 ISKGEEFGASAV
+1909 TSKCEEFGASAV
-1921 DGFGENCTITIEAAD
+1921 DGFGENCMITIEAAD
-1936 GYTIAGGK
+1936 GYTIAGGN

-1959 TRSELITNIKVYDTP
+1959 TRSELITNIKVYDMP

-1988 DSPYALYLMT
+1988 DSPYALYRMT

-2064 RVYKGSSYTLPKES
+2064 RVYKGSSYTLPKED
-2078 NSNVAW
+2078 NCNVAW
-2084 HLGSLVLTDD
+2084 HFGSLVLTDD
-2094 NGASRVAWDK
+2094 SGASLVAWDK

-2153 GWYSADGTK
+2153 GWYSADGTQ

-2200 EYTLFEQENLTGT
+2200 EYTLFKKENLTGT
-2213 SDVKVTPTVKK
+2213 SDVKVTPIVKK
-2224 YVGFTSPYAKNVTIA
+2224 YVGFTSPNAKNVTIA

-2247 YYYKRNYY
+2247 YYYIRNYY

-2339 TGYTGASPIVKVPEQ
+2339 TGYTGTSPIVKVPEQ

-2360 VSIASSAFAYNT
+2360 VSIASSAFANNT

-2411 SESYQL
+2411 SKSYQL
-2417 FGCIFGRSSYDGGVA
+2417 LFGRIFGMSSYNGGVA
-2432 TKQYYEYSSYSTYYI
+2432 TEQYYASQKEYRTTHYI

-2485 YYAFYDCS
+2485 
-2493 RLMSVT
+2493 
-2499 IGSGVTSIGYWTF
+2499 
-2512 CGCSRLMSVTIGSG
+2512 
-2526 VTSIGDWTFCGCSRL
+2526 
-2541 TSVTIPNNVTSI
+2541 
-2553 GYRAFDDCSG
+2553 
-2563 LTSVTIG
+2563 
-2570 NSVTRIDYSAF
+2570 NS
-2581 SGCSSLETITIPFV
+2581 
-2595 GSKAGVTSSDT
+2595 
-2606 YQYPFGYIFGED
+2606 
-2618 SYTGGVAT
+2618 
-2626 NQEYYGSNTSSTTS
+2626 
-2640 TTYYIPSS
+2640 
-2648 LKSVTVTGGNI
+2648 
-2659 LYGAFYN
+2659 
-2666 CSSLTNITIP
+2666 
-2676 DTMTSIGGA
+2676 
-2685 AFYGCSGLTS
+2685 AFYG
-2695 VTIPDSVTSIGWYA
+2695 
-2709 FSGCSSLET
+2709 
-2718 MTIPFVGAKAGVTS
+2718 
-2732 SDTYQYPFGYI
+2732 
-2743 FGTNSYTGGVATK
+2743 
-2756 QYYYGSSTSS
+2756 
-2766 TTSNTYY
+2766 
-2773 IPSSLKSVTV
+2773 
-2783 TGGNIL
+2783 
-2789 YGAFYN
+2789 
-2795 CRRLT
+2795 
-2800 SIIIPDGVT
+2800 
-2809 SIGAEAFWECTGLT
+2809 CTGLT

-2835 RDAFYDCYNRRDIYI
+2835 DSAFEKC
-2850 TDISAWCNI
+2850 
-2859 SGLNYL
+2859 
-2865 MKYGSSNKK
+2865 
-2874 LYINNE
+2874 
-2880 LATSVT
+2880 TS
-2886 IPDGVKAISSYAF
+2886 
-2899 SGCTGLT
+2899 LT
-2906 SVTIPASVTRIDSYA
+2906 SVTISDSVTTIPSYAFSYCSGLTSITIPDSVTSIGVAAFSDCYRLVEVYNKSSLLITAGSSDEGYVAYYAKNVYTKEGGSKLSTDENGYVIYTEGDQKILVAYIGTETEFLLPSYITKINQYA
-2921 FYNCSDL
+2921 FYNCS
-2928 KTVFYAGTEE
+2928 
-2938 QWKTISIGSDN
+2938 
-2949 DSLTGATR
+2949 
-2957 IYNSDGIERTFSF
+2957 
-2970 VTNCEQTVDSQT
+2970 
-2982 AYNLSK
+2982 
-2988 LPELKRDGYA
+2988 
-2998 FLGWYDNA
+2998 
-3006 QFEGEA
+3006 
-3012 IAAPYFSK
+3012 
-3020 DKTILY
+3020 
-3026 ARWSALT
+3026 
-3033 YSINYVLDGWTNS
+3033 
-3046 EQNVT
+3046 
-3051 SYNVT
+3051 
-3056 DGIIPLYDASKGN
+3056 
-3069 ELFCGW
+3069 
-3075 YTDPE
+3075 
-3080 FKNYIESIDS
+3080 
-3090 SLLKNYTLYTPSY
+3090 
-3103 GATKGLTIENG
+3103 GLTSI
-3114 AVMSYSGDL
+3114 
-3123 TDVVIPAYYR
+3123 VIPD
-3133 GKEVSSIVGGVFSGR
+3133 S
-3148 TDLIS
+3148 
-3153 VTIGKNVT
+3153 
-3161 SIDIYAFTDCNL
+3161 
-3173 TTINWNATAYL
+3173 
-3184 SATSSKYSVFKDCP
+3184 
-3198 ALTTVNIGDNVE
+3198 
-3210 SVPFYAFYGCS
+3210 
-3221 SLTNVTIGIG
+3221 
-3231 VTSIGG
+3231 VTSIG
-3237 YVFDGC
+3237 
-3243 RKLETIN
+3243 
-3250 WNAKAC
+3250 
-3256 TRIGTSDSVAFKDC
+3256 
-3270 SALKTVNIGPDVEFI
+3270 
-3285 PAYAFKRC
+3285 AYAF
-3293 NSLTTVNWNAIACT
+3293 S
-3307 SAGSANRPI
+3307 
-3316 FEDCSNLTM
+3316 D
-3325 VNIGDKVESIPDY
+3325 
-3338 TFYGCSGLTN
+3338 CSGLTN

-3360 YAFKACA
+3360 
-3367 KLQSV
+3367 
-3372 NWNAIACTSA
+3372 
-3382 GSANR
+3382 R
-3387 PIFED
+3387 
-3392 CPNLTTMYI
+3392 
-3401 GDKVTT
+3401 
-3407 IPSYAFYD
+3407 
-3415 YSGCQN
+3415 
-3421 IYVSDIAVWC
+3421 
-3431 NISGLD
+3431 
-3437 TLMSSPRTIYIGGKK
+3437 
-3452 IEGNLIIPSSVTRIS
+3452 
-3467 DSAFMN
+3467 
-3473 CNELTSVVIE
+3473 
-3483 NGTTSIGF
+3483 
-3491 NAFKD
+3491 
-3496 CSNLMSITIPDS
+3496 
-3508 VTSIHAQAFC
+3508 
-3518 GCSALKNV
+3518 
-3526 IIPDSVTYMG
+3526 
-3536 DAAFQNCSGL
+3536 AFQ
-3546 TSVAIGNGLT
+3546 
-3556 SIGRMAFLECSG
+3556 
-3568 LISLT
+3568 
-3573 IGCGVT
+3573 
-3579 NIDEYAFY
+3579 Y
-3587 GCIGLTSMTI
+3587 
-3597 PSSVT
+3597 
-3602 SLGPGAFQGCSGLT
+3602 
-3616 SITIP
+3616 
-3621 DSVTTISS
+3621 
-3629 AFSGC
+3629 
-3634 RGLTSVAIPSSVTS
+3634 
-3648 IEYNAFGGCSGL
+3648 CSGL

-3673 SYAFSGCSGLTSVT
+3673 EDAFLFCAGLTSVT
-3687 IPDSVTS
+3687 IPKSVTS
-3694 IGEEA
+3694 IGKSA
-3699 FKGCSGLTSITI
+3699 FWGCRG
-3711 PDSVKDIGTGVFKD
+3711 
-3725 CTGLASVI
+3725 
-3733 IGNSVTSISGETFAN
+3733 
-3748 CTRLTSVTFGNSVT
+3748 LTSVT
-3762 SIDSYAFSGCTG
+3762 Y
-3774 LMNINFKGTTAQ
+3774 KGTKAQ
-3786 WTAITKSG
+3786 WKAVAKGESWNYDVPATQVICK
-3794 WWDYETGSYIVHCT
+3794 
-3808 DGDITK
+3808 DGTVSI

>member
-1 MAVILTCIFA
+1 MKSSKKRISSVFAILVMAIVLSCIFA

-88 KVPEP
+88 KIPEP

-127 YVTVNS
+127 YITVNS

-161 IYYVVVT
+161 IYYIVVT

-193 VGGTSIDDQIVEEDS
+193 VGGTSVDDQIVEEDS

-255 GGEMEE
+255 GGEMEK

-268 DEKVTFNI
+268 NEKVTFNI
-276 PTKRGYDFVGW
+276 PAKRGYDFVGW
-287 YYNNTLVEDGNWKIP
+287 YYNNTLVEDGDWKIP

-315 YTISFDLGGGYFDST
+315 YTISCDLGGGYFDST

-335 TVEDNGITIPAAT
+335 TVEDNDITIPAAT

-411 TSDTITLE
+411 TSDIITLE

-424 GYVFGGWFTT
+424 GYIFGGWFTA

-447 SGSTGNVTVYAKW
+447 SGNTGNVTVYAKW
-460 TPIEYSVVFNK
+460 TPIAYSVVFNK
-471 NSEYATGTIEDQ
+471 NSEYATGTMDDQ
-483 TFVYD
+483 AFAYD
-488 TAQNLSVN
+488 MAQNLSVN

-513 GSGTS
+513 GSGTG

-584 GWYYGDTVVTDGIWD
+584 GWYYGDAVVTDGIWN
-599 IASDVA
+599 IASDVT
-605 LDARWTVITY
+605 LNARWTVITY
-615 TISYNLDGGE
+615 TIAYNLDGGE

-682 NWTLDSYKITYILNG
+682 NWTLDSYTITYILNG
-697 GTNSSNNPETYNVT
+697 GTNSANNPETYNVT

-723 GYIFGG
+723 GYVFGG
-729 WFTAAEFATESK
+729 WFTTTEFATESK
-741 LATILSGSTG
+741 LATILSDSTG
-751 NVTVYAKWIPIAYS
+751 NVTVYAKWTPIAYS

-776 GRMGDQ
+776 GTMGDQ

-827 TIENG
+827 TTENE
-832 ATITFYAQWKANSY
+832 ATITFYAQWKANAY

-897 EMNSVRVWDKTKD
+897 EMNSVRVWDKTKN

-929 NGIEGTSSVAAVF
+929 SGIEGTSSVAAVF
-942 NENMPSASAPSR
+942 NENMPSASAPSK

-1015 DVISTYDSAMPT
+1015 DVISTYDSDMPT
-1027 INGIPTRNGYIF
+1027 ITDIPTRNGYIF

-1046 NGGKKYYNA
+1046 NGGEKYYNA

-1069 TLYAQWIGVNYFVI
+1069 TLYAQWIGVNYSVI

-1096 QSFVYGTSQNLN
+1096 QSFVYGTPQNLN
-1108 KNLFVRTGY
+1108 GNLFVRTGY

-1145 HNGTVVLYAQWIANT
+1145 NNGTVVLYAQWRANT
-1160 YRVSLDGTT
+1160 YRVSLGDRIETYR
-1169 TTVGKTFT
+1169 
-1177 VSFNL
+1177 VSFDL
-1182 NGALGTA
+1182 NGG
-1189 PSAQTVNNSVGLIY
+1189 NG
-1203 PNIPT
+1203 NIPSQIIT
-1208 RSGYI
+1208 KDTILTYPTNPTKTGYI
-1213 FGGWYTTSS
+1213 FGGWYLDEGCTQE
-1222 CSGNPY
+1222 Y
-1228 NFASEV
+1228 NFSGV
-1234 TSDVTLYAKWVQPN
+1234 INKDFTLYARWISCTLNNDSSYPWSISGGVLTSTNKKDSSSSTYKITAPVAMTV
-1248 SFTGILSMNGSTGS
+1248 SFSYKTSSESNYDFLIIKKNGTELKKVSGSTSYVSYSVDLNANDYLTFTYSKDGS
-1262 ISYGQSIKYYAFV
+1262 QSSGSDCAYISG
-1275 SLVDQTIT
+1275 IT
-1283 LYTTHT
+1283 
-1289 SGDPKIYLYNASKS
+1289 
-1303 ELASNDDSNNRGNS
+1303 
-1317 DSEIKYNVKAGV
+1317 
-1329 LYYVGFGC
+1329 
-1337 YSSSN
+1337 YSSKVSY
-1342 GTGRLYLVGSATP
+1342 TSTATVKDILVE
-1355 SAGGKTVGSTTI
+1355 
-1367 GITADVTFGSS
+1367 DVVYDSS
-1378 FTLSTDISRTG
+1378 FKLSADISRVG
-1389 YSFAGW
+1389 YTFAGW

-1408 ADGYSVRVWDKAEN
+1408 EEGNSVRVWDKTED
-1422 TTLYAKWNVNQYT
+1422 TILYPKWNINQYT

-1472 WFTDSSL
+1472 WFTDSGL
-1479 TNEYRFTTMPAENI
+1479 TNEYTFDTMPAENI
-1493 TLYAKWIE
+1493 TLYAKWVE
-1501 YTVSLASDETTEISI
+1501 YVVSLTSDDTTEISI
-1516 NSTVTSAE
+1516 NSTVTSAGV
-1524 SYNATAIDTDGN
+1524 YNATAIDTDGN
-1536 PVNVVVTLIGG
+1536 PVDVVVTLIGG

-1608 TDTFGGTLNVSVSV
+1608 TDTFGGTLSVSLSV
-1622 KESNYSA
+1622 KETNYKA
-1629 GDRVTIVISATDI
+1629 GDLVTIVIAATDI

-1669 DMKATD
+1669 DMKD
-1675 TVGNEIFGVSAV
+1675 SDIVGNEIFGVSAV

-1753 SLATLGIVVKDSFNQ
+1753 SLATLGIVVKDSFNK
-1768 TLSDVTLA
+1768 TLSDVTLV

-1790 IVTATDHLGNIQ
+1790 IVTATDHLGNVQ

-1881 VVTQNVKVY
+1881 VVTQDVKVY
-1890 SSDSIVLTYNVAA
+1890 SSDSIVLTYNAAA

-2064 RVYKGSSYTLPKES
+2064 RVYKGSSYTLPKED
-2078 NSNVAW
+2078 NCNVAW
-2084 HLGSLVLTDD
+2084 HFGSLVLTDD

-2104 DSGGYII
+2104 DSNGYII

-2153 GWYSADGTK
+2153 GWYSADGTQ

-2247 YYYKRNYY
+2247 YYYERNYY
-2255 TIKVVGNGGSDYSV
+2255 TIKVVGNGGNDYSV

-2278 PMSWTSRDGYTL
+2278 PMSWTSREGYTL

-2295 DLSMTELYTDT
+2295 DLSMTKPYTNT
-2306 TVGAQNITI
+2306 TVGAQNITL

-2328 TYTSSTSGVTI
+2328 TYTSSSSGVTI

-2360 VSIASSAFAYNT
+2360 VSIASSAFANNT

-2397 ESMTIPFVGISKTA
+2397 ES
-2411 SESYQL
+2411 
-2417 FGCIFGRSSYDGGVA
+2417 
-2432 TKQYYEYSSYSTYYI
+2432 
-2447 PSSLKSVT
+2447 
-2455 VTGGKLSYGAFYN
+2455 
-2468 CTNLS
+2468 
-2473 NVTIGSGVTSIG
+2473 
-2485 YYAFYDCS
+2485 
-2493 RLMSVT
+2493 
-2499 IGSGVTSIGYWTF
+2499 
-2512 CGCSRLMSVTIGSG
+2512 
-2526 VTSIGDWTFCGCSRL
+2526 
-2541 TSVTIPNNVTSI
+2541 
-2553 GYRAFDDCSG
+2553 
-2563 LTSVTIG
+2563 
-2570 NSVTRIDYSAF
+2570 
-2581 SGCSSLETITIPFV
+2581 ITIPFV
-2595 GSKAGVTSSDT
+2595 GAKSGVTSSDI
-2606 YQYPFGYIFGED
+2606 YQYPFGYIFGTS
-2618 SYTGGVAT
+2618 SYTGGVET
-2626 NQEYYGSNTSSTTS
+2626 KQEYYGSSTSSTTS

-2666 CSSLTNITIP
+2666 CSGLTSVTIP
-2676 DTMTSIGGA
+2676 DGVTSIGTD
-2685 AFYGCSGLTS
+2685 AFYNCSGLTS
-2695 VTIPDSVTSIGWYA
+2695 ITIPDSVTSIGEPAFRGCSKLRYIYITEIVSWCNISGLDNLMKYGASNKKLYIKNELATSVTIPDGVTSIPSCAFRGCSGLTSIIIPDSVTSIGDWAFSDCTGLTNIIIPDRVTSIGWAA
-2709 FSGCSSLET
+2709 FSGCSSLESI
-2718 MTIPFVGAKAGVTS
+2718 TIPFVGAKAGVTS

-2743 FGTNSYTGGVATK
+2743 FGTSSYTGGVATT
-2756 QYYYGSSTSS
+2756 QYYYGNSTSS
-2766 TTSNTYY
+2766 TTSTIYYIPSSLKSVTVTGGNILYGAFRNCTGLTSITIPDSVTSIGDYAFSGCTGLTSITIPDSVTSIGSSAFSGCSSLESITIPFVGAKAGVTSSDTYQYPFGYIFGTSSYTGGLQTVQYYYGGSTSSTTYSLYY

-2795 CRRLT
+2795 CSGLT
-2800 SIIIPDGVT
+2800 NVTIGNGVT
-2809 SIGAEAFWECTGLT
+2809 SIGDYAFAYCSGLTSIVIPDSVTSIGEYAFRDCTRLSSVTIGNGVTSIGNNAFYGCSGLTAVNWNANECTSAGSDGNPIFSGCSNLATVNIGDNVTIIPFCAFNGCTGLT

-2835 RDAFYDCYNRRDIYI
+2835 ASAFSGGCNNLQNIYI
-2850 TDISAWCNI
+2850 TDIAAWCNI
-2859 SGLNYL
+2859 LGLNNL
-2865 MKYGSSNKK
+2865 MDYGASNKK

-2886 IPDGVKAISSYAF
+2886 IPDGVTAIPSYAF

-2906 SVTIPASVTRIDSYA
+2906 S
-2921 FYNCSDL
+2921 
-2928 KTVFYAGTEE
+2928 
-2938 QWKTISIGSDN
+2938 
-2949 DSLTGATR
+2949 
-2957 IYNSDGIERTFSF
+2957 
-2970 VTNCEQTVDSQT
+2970 
-2982 AYNLSK
+2982 
-2988 LPELKRDGYA
+2988 
-2998 FLGWYDNA
+2998 
-3006 QFEGEA
+3006 
-3012 IAAPYFSK
+3012 
-3020 DKTILY
+3020 
-3026 ARWSALT
+3026 
-3033 YSINYVLDGWTNS
+3033 
-3046 EQNVT
+3046 
-3051 SYNVT
+3051 
-3056 DGIIPLYDASKGN
+3056 
-3069 ELFCGW
+3069 
-3075 YTDPE
+3075 
-3080 FKNYIESIDS
+3080 
-3090 SLLKNYTLYTPSY
+3090 
-3103 GATKGLTIENG
+3103 
-3114 AVMSYSGDL
+3114 
-3123 TDVVIPAYYR
+3123 
-3133 GKEVSSIVGGVFSGR
+3133 
-3148 TDLIS
+3148 
-3153 VTIGKNVT
+3153 
-3161 SIDIYAFTDCNL
+3161 
-3173 TTINWNATAYL
+3173 
-3184 SATSSKYSVFKDCP
+3184 
-3198 ALTTVNIGDNVE
+3198 
-3210 SVPFYAFYGCS
+3210 
-3221 SLTNVTIGIG
+3221 
-3231 VTSIGG
+3231 
-3237 YVFDGC
+3237 
-3243 RKLETIN
+3243 
-3250 WNAKAC
+3250 
-3256 TRIGTSDSVAFKDC
+3256 
-3270 SALKTVNIGPDVEFI
+3270 
-3285 PAYAFKRC
+3285 
-3293 NSLTTVNWNAIACT
+3293 
-3307 SAGSANRPI
+3307 
-3316 FEDCSNLTM
+3316 
-3325 VNIGDKVESIPDY
+3325 
-3338 TFYGCSGLTN
+3338 
-3348 VTIPNSVTSIGN
+3348 
-3360 YAFKACA
+3360 
-3367 KLQSV
+3367 
-3372 NWNAIACTSA
+3372 
-3382 GSANR
+3382 
-3387 PIFED
+3387 
-3392 CPNLTTMYI
+3392 
-3401 GDKVTT
+3401 
-3407 IPSYAFYD
+3407 
-3415 YSGCQN
+3415 
-3421 IYVSDIAVWC
+3421 
-3431 NISGLD
+3431 
-3437 TLMSSPRTIYIGGKK
+3437 
-3452 IEGNLIIPSSVTRIS
+3452 
-3467 DSAFMN
+3467 
-3473 CNELTSVVIE
+3473 
-3483 NGTTSIGF
+3483 
-3491 NAFKD
+3491 
-3496 CSNLMSITIPDS
+3496 ITIPDS
-3508 VTSIHAQAFC
+3508 VTSIGKDAFYNTLWYNNQPD
-3518 GCSALKNV
+3518 GLVYAGKVAYEYKGTIPSNTSIELRAGTLGIAASAFDNCKGLTSV
-3526 IIPDSVTYMG
+3526 IIPDSVTSIGYNAFSG
-3536 DAAFQNCSGL
+3536 CSNLQDIYITDIAAWCNIAGL
-3546 TSVAIGNGLT
+3546 DNLMKYGASDKKLYINNKLAT
-3556 SIGRMAFLECSG
+3556 SI
-3568 LISLT
+3568 T
-3573 IGCGVT
+3573 IPNGVKA
-3579 NIDEYAFY
+3579 IPSYAFY
-3587 GCIGLTSMTI
+3587 NCTGLR
-3597 PSSVT
+3597 SV
-3602 SLGPGAFQGCSGLT
+3602 
-3616 SITIP
+3616 TIP
-3621 DSVTTISS
+3621 DSVTSIGWR
-3629 AFSGC
+3629 AF
-3634 RGLTSVAIPSSVTS
+3634 
-3648 IEYNAFGGCSGL
+3648 EGCS
-3660 TSITIPNSVTSIG
+3660 S
-3673 SYAFSGCSGLTSVT
+3673 LTSVT

-3694 IGEEA
+3694 IGCFA
-3699 FKGCSGLTSITI
+3699 FWGCSGLTSITFN
-3711 PDSVKDIGTGVFKD
+3711 GT
-3725 CTGLASVI
+3725 I
-3733 IGNSVTSISGETFAN
+3733 
-3748 CTRLTSVTFGNSVT
+3748 
-3762 SIDSYAFSGCTG
+3762 
-3774 LMNINFKGTTAQ
+3774 AQ
-3786 WTAITKSG
+3786 WKAISKG
-3794 WWDYETGSYIVHCT
+3794 DYWKYSVPATEVVCT
-3808 DGDITK
+3808 DGTVSI

>member
-41 DGETFVMPANPTKS
+41 DGETFVMPANPTKF

-885 YFDADGVQYYDS
+885 YYDADGVQYYDS

-1027 INGIPTRNGYIF
+1027 ISGIPTRTGYIF

-1046 NGGKKYYNA
+1046 NGGEKYYNA

-1069 TLYAQWIGVNYFVI
+1069 TLYAQWIGVNYSVI

-1108 KNLFVRTGY
+1108 ENLFVRTGY
-1117 TFKGW
+1117 TFVGW
-1122 NTEADGRGT
+1122 NTEADGSGT
-1131 NYSNCASVNNLTTE
+1131 SYSNSASVNNLTTE
-1145 HNGTVVLYAQWIANT
+1145 NNGTVVLYAQWRANA
-1160 YRVSLDGTT
+1160 YRVSLDGTRGLAT
-1169 TTVGKTFT
+1169 YT
-1177 VSFNL
+1177 VSFDL
-1182 NGALGTA
+1182 NGGNGSIASQEVSETNPLT
-1189 PSAQTVNNSVGLIY
+1189 Y
-1203 PNIPT
+1203 PTNPT
-1208 RSGYI
+1208 RNGYV
-1213 FGGWYTTSS
+1213 FGGWYLDANCTERYTF
-1222 CSGNPY
+1222 SGVIDS
-1228 NFASEV
+1228 NF
-1234 TSDVTLYAKWVQPN
+1234 TLYARWISCTINNDSSYPWSLSNGVLTSTNKRDSSSSTYKITAPVALTV
-1248 SFTGILSMNGSTGS
+1248 SFSYKVSSESNYDFLIIKKNGSELKKISGS
-1262 ISYGQSIKYYAFV
+1262 TSYVSYSVDLNANDYLTFTYSKDSSQSSGSDCAYISGIIYSSKV
-1275 SLVDQTIT
+1275 S
-1283 LYTTHT
+1283 
-1289 SGDPKIYLYNASKS
+1289 
-1303 ELASNDDSNNRGNS
+1303 
-1317 DSEIKYNVKAGV
+1317 
-1329 LYYVGFGC
+1329 
-1337 YSSSN
+1337 YSSSAIAEK
-1342 GTGRLYLVGSATP
+1342 GV
-1355 SAGGKTVGSTTI
+1355 VI
-1367 GITADVTFGSS
+1367 EDITFGSS

-1389 YSFAGW
+1389 YTFAGW
-1395 YDGIDGTGTQYTD
+1395 YDGIGGTGTQYTD
-1408 ADGYSVRVWDKAEN
+1408 AEGNSVRVWDKTED
-1422 TTLYAKWNVNQYT
+1422 TILYPKWNINQYT

-1454 STVLEPT
+1454 SEVLEPT

-1556 VRLVATGLYDVYA
+1556 VRLVATGLYGVYA

-1581 PSLEYNTEKDYFN
+1581 PSLEYDTKKDYFN

-1608 TDTFGGTLNVSVSV
+1608 TDTFGGTLSVSLSV
-1622 KESNYSA
+1622 KETNYKA
-1629 GDRVTIVISATDI
+1629 GDLVTIVIAATDI

-1655 VYGAPVITRNTDKN
+1655 VYGTPVITRNTNKN

-1675 TVGNEIFGVSAV
+1675 IVGNEIFGVSAV

-1709 TIIVKSSA
+1709 AIIVKSSA

-1730 IKVYGLPTI
+1730 IKVYGVPTI

-1753 SLATLGIVVKDSFNQ
+1753 SLATLGIVVKDSFNK
-1768 TLSDVTLA
+1768 TLSDVTLV

-1816 ISFDTAKNAMSV
+1816 ISFDAAKNTISM

-1881 VVTQNVKVY
+1881 VVTQDVKVY
-1890 SSDSIVLTYNVAA
+1890 SSDSIVLTYNAAA

-1959 TRSELITNIKVYDTP
+1959 TRSGLITNIKVYDTP
-1974 TLKYTK
+1974 TLKYTR

-2094 NGASRVAWDK
+2094 NGVSLVAWDK
-2104 DSGGYII
+2104 DSNGYII

-2131 QLVNVDA
+2131 QLVNVDT

-2247 YYYKRNYY
+2247 YYYERNYY

-2278 PMSWTSRDGYTL
+2278 PMSWTSREGYTL

-2295 DLSMTELYTDT
+2295 DLSMTMPYTNT

-2378 IPDTVENIAE
+2378 IPDTVENIAG
-2388 GAFKGCSSL
+2388 GAFEGCSSL
-2397 ESMTIPFVGISKTA
+2397 ESMTIPFVGESRTA
-2411 SESYQL
+2411 SKSYQL
-2417 FGCIFGRSSYDGGVA
+2417 FGYIFGTSSYDGGVA
-2432 TKQYYEYSSYSTYYI
+2432 TTQYYSSEYRTTNYI

-2455 VTGGKLSYGAFYN
+2455 VTGGNILYGAFYN
-2468 CTNLS
+2468 CSGLKS
-2473 NVTIGSGVTSIG
+2473 VIIGDCVTSIG
-2485 YYAFYDCS
+2485 NYAFYDCTG
-2493 RLMSVT
+2493 LTSVT
-2499 IGSGVTSIGYWTF
+2499 IGSGVTRIGYYAFSW
-2512 CGCSRLMSVTIGSG
+2512 CSGLTSITIPNS
-2526 VTSIGDWTFCGCSRL
+2526 VTSICDWTFWGCSGL

-2553 GYRAFDDCSG
+2553 GYRAFYDCSR

-2570 NSVTRIDYSAF
+2570 NSVTSIDGYAF

-2595 GSKAGVTSSDT
+2595 GAKAGVTSSYT
-2606 YQYPFGYIFGED
+2606 YQYPFGHIFGT
-2618 SYTGGVAT
+2618 SRYTGSVAT
-2626 NQEYYGSNTSSTTS
+2626 EQYYYGSSTSSTTS

-2666 CSSLTNITIP
+2666 CSSLT
-2676 DTMTSIGGA
+2676 
-2685 AFYGCSGLTS
+2685 S
-2695 VTIPDSVTSIGWYA
+2695 VTIPDSVKSIG
-2709 FSGCSSLET
+2709 
-2718 MTIPFVGAKAGVTS
+2718 
-2732 SDTYQYPFGYI
+2732 
-2743 FGTNSYTGGVATK
+2743 NR
-2756 QYYYGSSTSS
+2756 
-2766 TTSNTYY
+2766 
-2773 IPSSLKSVTV
+2773 
-2783 TGGNIL
+2783 
-2789 YGAFYN
+2789 AFYN
-2795 CRRLT
+2795 C
-2800 SIIIPDGVT
+2800 S
-2809 SIGAEAFWECTGLT
+2809 GLT

-2835 RDAFYDCYNRRDIYI
+2835 A
-2850 TDISAWCNI
+2850 SA
-2859 SGLNYL
+2859 
-2865 MKYGSSNKK
+2865 
-2874 LYINNE
+2874 
-2880 LATSVT
+2880 
-2886 IPDGVKAISSYAF
+2886 
-2899 SGCTGLT
+2899 
-2906 SVTIPASVTRIDSYA
+2906 
-2921 FYNCSDL
+2921 
-2928 KTVFYAGTEE
+2928 
-2938 QWKTISIGSDN
+2938 
-2949 DSLTGATR
+2949 
-2957 IYNSDGIERTFSF
+2957 
-2970 VTNCEQTVDSQT
+2970 
-2982 AYNLSK
+2982 
-2988 LPELKRDGYA
+2988 
-2998 FLGWYDNA
+2998 
-3006 QFEGEA
+3006 
-3012 IAAPYFSK
+3012 
-3020 DKTILY
+3020 
-3026 ARWSALT
+3026 
-3033 YSINYVLDGWTNS
+3033 
-3046 EQNVT
+3046 
-3051 SYNVT
+3051 
-3056 DGIIPLYDASKGN
+3056 
-3069 ELFCGW
+3069 
-3075 YTDPE
+3075 
-3080 FKNYIESIDS
+3080 
-3090 SLLKNYTLYTPSY
+3090 
-3103 GATKGLTIENG
+3103 
-3114 AVMSYSGDL
+3114 
-3123 TDVVIPAYYR
+3123 
-3133 GKEVSSIVGGVFSGR
+3133 
-3148 TDLIS
+3148 
-3153 VTIGKNVT
+3153 
-3161 SIDIYAFTDCNL
+3161 
-3173 TTINWNATAYL
+3173 
-3184 SATSSKYSVFKDCP
+3184 
-3198 ALTTVNIGDNVE
+3198 
-3210 SVPFYAFYGCS
+3210 
-3221 SLTNVTIGIG
+3221 
-3231 VTSIGG
+3231 
-3237 YVFDGC
+3237 
-3243 RKLETIN
+3243 
-3250 WNAKAC
+3250 
-3256 TRIGTSDSVAFKDC
+3256 
-3270 SALKTVNIGPDVEFI
+3270 
-3285 PAYAFKRC
+3285 
-3293 NSLTTVNWNAIACT
+3293 
-3307 SAGSANRPI
+3307 
-3316 FEDCSNLTM
+3316 
-3325 VNIGDKVESIPDY
+3325 
-3338 TFYGCSGLTN
+3338 FYGCSGLTS

-3360 YAFKACA
+3360 
-3367 KLQSV
+3367 
-3372 NWNAIACTSA
+3372 
-3382 GSANR
+3382 
-3387 PIFED
+3387 
-3392 CPNLTTMYI
+3392 
-3401 GDKVTT
+3401 
-3407 IPSYAFYD
+3407 
-3415 YSGCQN
+3415 
-3421 IYVSDIAVWC
+3421 
-3431 NISGLD
+3431 
-3437 TLMSSPRTIYIGGKK
+3437 
-3452 IEGNLIIPSSVTRIS
+3452 
-3467 DSAFMN
+3467 SAFR
-3473 CNELTSVVIE
+3473 
-3483 NGTTSIGF
+3483 
-3491 NAFKD
+3491 D
-3496 CSNLMSITIPDS
+3496 CT
-3508 VTSIHAQAFC
+3508 
-3518 GCSALKNV
+3518 
-3526 IIPDSVTYMG
+3526 
-3536 DAAFQNCSGL
+3536 
-3546 TSVAIGNGLT
+3546 
-3556 SIGRMAFLECSG
+3556 
-3568 LISLT
+3568 
-3573 IGCGVT
+3573 
-3579 NIDEYAFY
+3579 
-3587 GCIGLTSMTI
+3587 
-3597 PSSVT
+3597 
-3602 SLGPGAFQGCSGLT
+3602 
-3616 SITIP
+3616 
-3621 DSVTTISS
+3621 
-3629 AFSGC
+3629 
-3634 RGLTSVAIPSSVTS
+3634 
-3648 IEYNAFGGCSGL
+3648 GL
-3660 TSITIPNSVTSIG
+3660 TSITIPNKVTSVG
-3673 SYAFSGCSGLTSVT
+3673 ENAFYFC
-3687 IPDSVTS
+3687 I
-3694 IGEEA
+3694 
-3699 FKGCSGLTSITI
+3699 GLTSINFN
-3711 PDSVKDIGTGVFKD
+3711 GTK
-3725 CTGLASVI
+3725 
-3733 IGNSVTSISGETFAN
+3733 
-3748 CTRLTSVTFGNSVT
+3748 
-3762 SIDSYAFSGCTG
+3762 
-3774 LMNINFKGTTAQ
+3774 AQ
-3786 WTAITKSG
+3786 WNAISKG
-3794 WWDYETGSYIVHCT
+3794 WDWKRYVPSSCKVYCT
-3808 DGDITK
+3808 DGTISI